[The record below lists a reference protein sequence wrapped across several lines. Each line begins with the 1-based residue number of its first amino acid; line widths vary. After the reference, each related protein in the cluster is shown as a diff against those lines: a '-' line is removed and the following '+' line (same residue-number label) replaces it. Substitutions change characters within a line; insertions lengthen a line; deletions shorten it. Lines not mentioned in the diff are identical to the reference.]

1 MKSPR
6 LNPESQSLLRQLIKL
21 YQPKSVS
28 DIQEML
34 KALFAGTMEDMLK
47 AELDTELGYKKNS
60 QEAKTTDNRRNGSYP
75 KTVTSSMGEIELNIP
90 RDRKGEY
97 EPELIPKGSH
107 DVSELEEKVLSLY
120 AKGTSDRDISDVI
133 DDIYGFK
140 LSHETI
146 SNIVDRVQPR
156 VIEWQNRK
164 LEKVYPFVYMYALMV
179 NMKSDNISGKCA
191 VYSIIG
197 VNCEGRKD
205 CFGFWIGENE
215 GTHQWLSIFDELK
228 ARGVEKLGFVC
239 IDGLAGLEE
248 AITNT
253 FPNAIVCRCMVH
265 LVRNSTKYIPTKHRK
280 EFCADLKAIYGAV
293 SISEAENALA
303 VLNEKWKKQYPS
315 AVRVWNDNFIYV
327 QRIFEYPSEI
337 RKNDIYYQRDRKLQF
352 GAAQS
357 DRPQGCLP
365 QRDGS
370 DEDTLSSY
378 SGCCQEMDYALSEL
392 GRSFAVCLICCGGM
406 AGIRKF
412 YANVYTIWLTRSEAI
427 CLVV

>member
-6 LNPESQSLLRQLIKL
+6 LNAESQSLLRQLIEL

-34 KALFAGTMEDMLK
+34 KSLFAGTMEDMLK
-47 AELDTELGYKKNS
+47 AELDSELGYKKNS

-120 AKGTSDRDISDVI
+120 AKGTSDRDISDVVN
-133 DDIYGFK
+133 DIYGFK

-164 LEKVYPFVYMYALMV
+164 LEKVYPFVYMDALMV
-179 NMKSDNISGKCA
+179 NIKSENKSGKYA

-337 RKNDIYYQRDRKLQF
+337 RKMIYTTNAIESFNSSLRKVTDRK
-352 GAAQS
+352 AAFPNEMAVMKILYL
-357 DRPQGCLP
+357 RT
-365 QRDGS
+365 RDVIKKW
-370 DEDTLSSY
+370 TMPY
-378 SGCCQEMDYALSEL
+378 SNWGVI
-392 GRSFAVCLICCGGM
+392 RGM
-406 AGIRKF
+406 LDLLWG
-412 YANVYTIWLTRSEAI
+412 YGWDS
-427 CLVV
+427 

>member
-6 LNPESQSLLRQLIKL
+6 LNAESQSLLRQLIEL

-47 AELDTELGYKKNS
+47 AELDSELGYKKNS

-120 AKGTSDRDISDVI
+120 AKGTSDRDISDVVN
-133 DDIYGFK
+133 DIYGFK

-164 LEKVYPFVYMYALMV
+164 LEKVYPFVYIDVMMV
-179 NMKSDNISGKCA
+179 NIKSENKSGKYA

-337 RKNDIYYQRDRKLQF
+337 RKMIYTTNAIESFNSSLRKVTDRK
-352 GAAQS
+352 AAF
-357 DRPQGCLP
+357 PN
-365 QRDGS
+365 
-370 DEDTLSSY
+370 
-378 SGCCQEMDYALSEL
+378 EM
-392 GRSFAVCLICCGGM
+392 AVMKILYLRTQDVFKKWTMPYPNWGVIRGM
-406 AGIRKF
+406 LDLLWGHG
-412 YANVYTIWLTRSEAI
+412 WDS
-427 CLVV
+427 

>member
-6 LNPESQSLLRQLIKL
+6 LNAESQSLLRQLIEL

-47 AELDTELGYKKNS
+47 AELDSELGYKKNS

-120 AKGTSDRDISDVI
+120 AKGTSDRDISDVVN
-133 DDIYGFK
+133 DIYGFK

-164 LEKVYPFVYMYALMV
+164 LEKVYPFVYMDALMV
-179 NMKSDNISGKCA
+179 NIKSENKSGKCA

-337 RKNDIYYQRDRKLQF
+337 RKMIYTTNAIESFNSSLRKVTDRK
-352 GAAQS
+352 AAF
-357 DRPQGCLP
+357 PN
-365 QRDGS
+365 
-370 DEDTLSSY
+370 
-378 SGCCQEMDYALSEL
+378 EM
-392 GRSFAVCLICCGGM
+392 AVMKILYLRTQDVVKKWTMPYPNWGVIRGM
-406 AGIRKF
+406 LDLLWGHG
-412 YANVYTIWLTRSEAI
+412 WDS
-427 CLVV
+427 

>member
-1 MKSPR
+1 MKKPR
-6 LNPESQSLLRQLIKL
+6 LNAESQSLLRQLIEL

-34 KALFAGTMEDMLK
+34 KSLFADTMEDMLK
-47 AELDTELGYKKNS
+47 AELDCELGYKKNS
-60 QEAKTTDNRRNGSYP
+60 QESKTTDNRRNGSYP
-75 KTVTSSMGEIELNIP
+75 KKVTSNMGEIELNVP
-90 RDRKGEY
+90 RDCKGEY

-107 DVSELEEKVLSLY
+107 DVSALEEKVLSLY

-133 DDIYGFK
+133 NDIYGFK

-146 SNIVDRVQPR
+146 SNIVDRIQPR

-164 LEKVYPFVYMYALMV
+164 LEKVYPFVYMDALMV
-179 NMKSDNISGKCA
+179 NMKSENKSDKYA

-197 VNCEGRKD
+197 VNCEGKKD

-215 GTHQWLSIFDELK
+215 GTYQWLGIFDELK
-228 ARGVEKLGFVC
+228 ARGVERLGFVC

-248 AITNT
+248 AITST

-337 RKNDIYYQRDRKLQF
+337 RKMIYTTNAIESFNSSLRKVTDRK
-352 GAAQS
+352 AAF
-357 DRPQGCLP
+357 PN
-365 QRDGS
+365 
-370 DEDTLSSY
+370 
-378 SGCCQEMDYALSEL
+378 EM
-392 GRSFAVCLICCGGM
+392 AVMKVLYLRTNDVVKKWTMPYPNWGV
-406 AGIRKF
+406 IRGKLDLLWG
-412 YANVYTIWLTRSEAI
+412 YGWDL
-427 CLVV
+427 